1 MRDWLQLAFSGS
13 VVRRGLIMA
22 GIVGP
27 VLVLINQG
35 DYLFDS
41 SSGRFSWTK
50 VVLTFLVPYT
60 VSMVS
65 SVTAIRQTKKQA
77 KD

>member
-1 MRDWLQLAFSGS
+1 MRDWLQLAYSGN
-13 VVRRGLIMA
+13 VVRRALIMA

-35 DYLFDS
+35 EYLLDS
-41 SSGRFSWTK
+41 SSGSFSWTK
-50 VVLTFLVPYT
+50 LVLTFLVPYI

-65 SVTAIRQTKKQA
+65 SVTSIRQTEKQVN
-77 KD
+77 D

>member
-1 MRDWLQLAFSGS
+1 MRDWLQLAFSGN
-13 VVRRGLIMA
+13 VVRRALIMA

-35 DYLFDS
+35 EYLLDS
-41 SSGRFSWTK
+41 SSGSFSWTK
-50 VVLTFLVPYT
+50 LVLTFLVPYI

-65 SVTAIRQTKKQA
+65 SVTAIRQTEKLVN
-77 KD
+77 D

>member
-1 MRDWLQLAFSGS
+1 MRDWLQLAFSGN
-13 VVRRGLIMA
+13 VVRRALIMA

-35 DYLFDS
+35 EYLLDS
-41 SSGRFSWTK
+41 SSGSFSWTK
-50 VVLTFLVPYT
+50 LVLTFLVPYI

-65 SVTAIRQTKKQA
+65 SVTAIRQTEKQV

>member
-1 MRDWLQLAFSGS
+1 MRDWLRLAFSGN
-13 VVRRGLIMA
+13 VVRRALIMA

-27 VLVLINQG
+27 ILVVINQG
-35 DYLFDS
+35 EYLLEP

-50 VVLTFLVPYT
+50 VVLTFLVPYI

-65 SVTAIRQTKKQA
+65 SVTAIRQSEKPVN
-77 KD
+77 D

>member
-1 MRDWLQLAFSGS
+1 MRDWLQLAFSGN
-13 VVRRGLIMA
+13 VVRRALIMA

-35 DYLFDS
+35 EYLLDS
-41 SSGRFSWTK
+41 SSGSFSWTK
-50 VVLTFLVPYT
+50 LVLTFLVPYI

-65 SVTAIRQTKKQA
+65 SVTAIRQTEKQVN
-77 KD
+77 D

>member
-1 MRDWLQLAFSGS
+1 MRDLLQLAYSGN
-13 VVRRGLIMA
+13 VVRRALIMA

-35 DYLFDS
+35 EYLLDS
-41 SSGRFSWTK
+41 SSGSFSWTK
-50 VVLTFLVPYT
+50 LVLTFLVPYI

-65 SVTAIRQTKKQA
+65 SVTAIRQTEKQVN
-77 KD
+77 D